1 MSWVER
7 LRRQNKIRSK
17 FKKERVDS
25 CTFAQKKLYYA
36 LKQIGT
42 IKHFKPS
49 LEREIYT
56 KTGVRFSD
64 IYIKKYGLNI
74 EVDGDY
80 HSSETQ
86 KVADKQKE
94 KEVWDK
100 KKIITVRFTN
110 EEIINNFEKVVDLL
124 NSLIEELELLPNWK
138 CPGKGKKRLNS
149 TLLRK
154 KIYQKFGKVYS

>member
-17 FKKERVDS
+17 FKRDRVTS
-25 CTFAQKKLYYA
+25 CTVPQKKLYYA
-36 LKQIGT
+36 LKQIGLV
-42 IKHFKPS
+42 KHFKPS

-56 KTGVRFSD
+56 KMGVRFSD

-80 HSSETQ
+80 HSSQDQ
-86 KVADKQKE
+86 KISDTQKE
-94 KEVWDK
+94 KEIWDK

-110 EEIINNFEKVVDLL
+110 TEIMNNFEKVLIRL
-124 NSLIEELELLPNWK
+124 NSLIDELEILPNWK

-154 KIYQKFGKVYS
+154 KIYQKFGNVN